1 MAEAVAIAADTTA
14 PAAEQ
19 VEDHDNDEDRSK
31 RHGAPPR
38 KIRRADE
45 FHKPTREE
53 QHIRPA
59 GSSQGE
65 PEFRDAAGKGYFGCS
80 FSAAELMQ

>member
-1 MAEAVAIAADTTA
+1 MMRIVPSDMARLPERVGVRTNST
-14 PAAEQ
+14 
-19 VEDHDNDEDRSK
+19 
-31 RHGAPPR
+31 
-38 KIRRADE
+38 
-45 FHKPTREE
+45 KPTQQE

-59 GSSQGE
+59 GSIPGE